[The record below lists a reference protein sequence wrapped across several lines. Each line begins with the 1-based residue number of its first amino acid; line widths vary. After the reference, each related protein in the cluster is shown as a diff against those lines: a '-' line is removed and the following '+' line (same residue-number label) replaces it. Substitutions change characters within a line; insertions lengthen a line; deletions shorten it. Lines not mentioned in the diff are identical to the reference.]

1 MTNRAGN
8 GMDEKYKIEKRIG
21 VLDGIRAI
29 AIGIVVWFHFW
40 QQTWLTPYIKLPVK
54 YTRFIGITEI
64 NLAGWIRYGFLFV
77 DMMILLS
84 AFCNFYPYARSI
96 VLGEE
101 WPDTKTFYVKRAAR
115 ILPSYYFIL
124 LVQLFCY
131 ILPEHKYQDVGFLS
145 KDIITHIFCIAPNW
159 TDTFKLTAFNGVLWT
174 VQMEVIYYLALPWI
188 AKLFRRWTAATY
200 SLMILTSVV
209 STAVIINCFGGREG
223 NYVNNILTFMG
234 VYANGMLCCMLYL
247 MWKKSVAENKYSRM
261 AGTVVSILCIF
272 LINDI
277 VHQYGGEK
285 DISVVQLQTR
295 LLQSFLFSLFILS
308 TACAGKYYQKI
319 YSNRVMRLFCRFS
332 YNLYLWHQWI
342 AVWLKEKRIPYWSGD
357 TPPNMTGDRVWQ
369 WKYQILILIVSAAV
383 AVGVTYAVEIPA
395 SRYLLGHWNRRKEN
409 SGKNMEKAG

>member
-1 MTNRAGN
+1 
-8 GMDEKYKIEKRIG
+8 MDEKYKIEKRIG

-131 ILPEHKYQDVGFLS
+131 ILPEHKYQDIGFLG

-200 SLMILTSVV
+200 SLMLLTSVV

-295 LLQSFLFSLFILS
+295 LLQSFLFALFILS

-319 YSNRVMRLFCRFS
+319 YSNRFMRLFCRFS

-383 AVGVTYAVEIPA
+383 AVGVTCVVEIPA
-395 SRYLLGHWNRRKEN
+395 SRYLLGRWNRRKEN